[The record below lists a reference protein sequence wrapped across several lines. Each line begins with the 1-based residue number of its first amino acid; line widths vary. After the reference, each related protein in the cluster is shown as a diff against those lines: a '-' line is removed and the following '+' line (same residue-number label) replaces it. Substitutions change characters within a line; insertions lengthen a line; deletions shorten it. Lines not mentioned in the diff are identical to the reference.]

1 MKQKRLIIRFFLFCM
16 MMFLFIQTEH
26 VKADEKQKV
35 KLNYKTEVKAKSVEL
50 YQYKG
55 NGKKDQ
61 ISNYEFVG
69 KMNDEGNG
77 QWKMMIERAEQNQ
90 YALSI
95 NHKEYLEYFS
105 AKIQDI
111 GDIKTNIPEIFLSSS
126 KFISEDGKQEVKTN
140 FRTISQTGDPVS
152 SKFEIKAVDDIK
164 DNFGKIKYQAG
175 SKVSNITGNKLTE
188 NYLYPGKYQISQR
201 NCTDGYVKSQKFYNF
216 EVKKQTDCQIQ
227 SISAIIQNP
236 ITQLQLYHVTEDGKS
251 LNDGVFTLYDE
262 NQNPISSFR
271 DVPYDHIQ
279 INRLTAGKK
288 YHVMQNKEITGY
300 QNIDCDF
307 VVQDTSNIQHVYLYS
322 KKRKKPDMKQIKTM
336 STLVFLLCLH

>member
-1 MKQKRLIIRFFLFCM
+1 M
-16 MMFLFIQTEH
+16 
-26 VKADEKQKV
+26 
-35 KLNYKTEVKAKSVEL
+35 
-50 YQYKG
+50 
-55 NGKKDQ
+55 
-61 ISNYEFVG
+61 
-69 KMNDEGNG
+69 
-77 QWKMMIERAEQNQ
+77 
-90 YALSI
+90 
-95 NHKEYLEYFS
+95 
-105 AKIQDI
+105 
-111 GDIKTNIPEIFLSSS
+111 
-126 KFISEDGKQEVKTN
+126 
-140 FRTISQTGDPVS
+140 
-152 SKFEIKAVDDIK
+152 DDIK

-201 NCTDGYVKSQKFYNF
+201 NCTDGYIKSQKFYNF

-251 LNDGVFTLYDE
+251 LNDGIFTLYDE
-262 NQNPISSFR
+262 DQNPISSFR
-271 DVPYDHIQ
+271 DFPYDHIQ

-322 KKRKKPDMKQIKTM
+322 KKRK
-336 STLVFLLCLH
+336 LVFLYMKKFPVQISHIYNKETMIRKEKL